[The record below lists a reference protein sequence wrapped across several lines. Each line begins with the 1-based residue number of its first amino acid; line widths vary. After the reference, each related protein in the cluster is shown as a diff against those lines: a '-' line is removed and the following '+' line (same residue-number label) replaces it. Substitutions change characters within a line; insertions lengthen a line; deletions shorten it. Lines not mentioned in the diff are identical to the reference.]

1 MELSLTEAARLLG
14 KSERQMR
21 YLIQE
26 ARVPARKVHGHW
38 VIRREDLPL
47 SEGQVRAAR
56 QKTERAARLAEE
68 ILRPEEESSPQGH
81 SIRQLRAYQV
91 GVPLYRDLVEKTGA
105 DHPAAAL
112 MREALMLL
120 ACGYH
125 EFESQNKAEHYGR
138 ARLHASRTV
147 MALLLDDD
155 ESRRDLAGRLES
167 SFLPALGGL
176 IHQAERRGRRR

>member
-26 ARVPARKVHGHW
+26 ARIPGRKVHGHW

-47 SEGQVRAAR
+47 SEGQVQAAR

-68 ILRPEEESSPQGH
+68 ILRPEEEGSPKSH

-91 GVPLYRDLVEKTGA
+91 GAPLYRDLVEKTGA
-105 DHPAAAL
+105 DHPATGL

-125 EFESQNKAEHYGR
+125 EFESHGKAEHYGR
-138 ARLHASRTV
+138 ARQQASRAV
-147 MALLLDDD
+147 MALLIED
-155 ESRRDLAGRLES
+155 EESHRGLVERLET